1 MSLFNPKSWFDRS
14 PLVPV
19 LRLGGVIGASSPFS
33 PALNLAGLAE
43 QIEKAFSTKNAKAVA
58 LQINSPGGSPVQSK
72 LIFNRIRALS
82 KEKEIPVYSFVEDV
96 AASGGYWLCLAGDEV
111 YADDSSI
118 LGSIGVISAG
128 FGFDKA
134 IAKIGVDR
142 RVYTAGERKMSL
154 DPFSPEQPEEIIR
167 LKALQSEIHTAFR
180 SLVEN
185 RRGDKIAKA
194 GDSLF
199 TGEFWSGTKALELGL
214 IDGLG
219 DLRSVMREKFG
230 DKVNLKL
237 IKPKRGLFSRAS
249 VGSHLANRLT
259 APNITAGLSAD
270 LINTLEE
277 RALWSRFGL

>member
-1 MSLFNPKSWFDRS
+1 
-14 PLVPV
+14 
-19 LRLGGVIGASSPFS
+19 
-33 PALNLAGLAE
+33 
-43 QIEKAFSTKNAKAVA
+43 VA

-72 LIFNRIRALS
+72 LIFNRIRALAQ
-82 KEKEIPVYSFVEDV
+82 EKEIPVYSFVEDV

-128 FGFDKA
+128 FGFNKA
-134 IAKIGVDR
+134 IEKIGVER

-154 DPFSPEQPEEIIR
+154 DPFQPEQPDEIVR
-167 LKALQSEIHTAFR
+167 LKALQQEIHAAFR

-194 GDSLF
+194 GDMLF
-199 TGEFWSGTKALELGL
+199 TGEFWSGTKALDLGL

-237 IKPKRGLFSRAS
+237 IKQKRGLFSRTGI
-249 VGSHLANRLT
+249 GSQLLGHQQGHQFTVQNLT
-259 APNITAGLSAD
+259 TGLSAD

>member
-1 MSLFNPKSWFDRS
+1 MSLFSPKSWFDRS
-14 PLVPV
+14 PVVPV
-19 LRLGGVIGASSPFS
+19 LRLSGTIGASSPLS
-33 PALNLAGLAE
+33 PALNLISLAE
-43 QIEKAFSTKNAKAVA
+43 QIEKAFSVKNAKAIA

-72 LIFNRIRALS
+72 LIFNRIRALAQ
-82 KEKEIPVYSFVEDV
+82 EKDLPVYSFVEDV
-96 AASGGYWLCLAGDEV
+96 AASGGYWLALAGDEV

-134 IAKIGVDR
+134 IKKIGVDR

-154 DPFSPEQPEEIIR
+154 DPFSPEKPDEIER
-167 LKALQSEIHTAFR
+167 LKLLQKDIHKAFR

-185 RRGDKIAKA
+185 RRGDKIVEA
-194 GDSLF
+194 GDMLF
-199 TGEFWSGTKALELGL
+199 TGEFWSGTKAVELGL

-219 DLRSVMREKFG
+219 DLRSVMREKLG

-237 IKPKRGLFSRAS
+237 ITPKRGLFRRPAFNSS
-249 VGSHLANRLT
+249 LFSHPTLT
-259 APNITAGLSAD
+259 TGLSED
-270 LINTLEE
+270 LLTTLEA